1 MQADKDWWSALKAG
15 EEAALAHIYTQY
27 IDDLLSYG
35 QRFSV
40 DTALVEDCI
49 QDLFIQLWK
58 QRAGLGATSSI
69 RAYLFV
75 ALRRRI
81 IRTTQQRIKHSSNL
95 QPEDYPFKAEL
106 AVEELMIAQEDSREQ
121 SRQLAT
127 AFAQL
132 SKRQQEVLY
141 LRFYQGME
149 YEEIGEVMDI
159 GYQSIRNLVSA
170 ATSKLRGFME
180 LLVLL
185 VFLGGTNTVQNGF
198 WRLFL

>member
-40 DTALVEDCI
+40 DTALVEDCV

-58 QRAGLGATSSI
+58 QRAGLGATSSV

-81 IRTTQQRIKHSSNL
+81 IRTTQQRFRHSSFL
-95 QPEDYPFKAEL
+95 KPEDYPFEAEL
-106 AVEELMIAQEDSREQ
+106 AIEELMIAREDSREQ

-141 LRFYQGME
+141 LRFYQGLD

-180 LLVLL
+180 LLLLL
-185 VFLGGTNTVQNGF
+185 VLFWMTNTVQNGF